1 MKMDENSDL
10 GLEKEFV
17 LSIGGQSPPIETQLE
32 QQGLRCSNVDKYE
45 KLIDSLFMLWT
56 FEILTEK
63 EKQKCVRRIANSLKK
78 DVYVVDSQG
87 GTNE

>member
-1 MKMDENSDL
+1 
-10 GLEKEFV
+10 
-17 LSIGGQSPPIETQLE
+17 
-32 QQGLRCSNVDKYE
+32 
-45 KLIDSLFMLWT
+45 MLWA

-63 EKQKCVRRIANSLKK
+63 EKQKCVRRIANSLKE